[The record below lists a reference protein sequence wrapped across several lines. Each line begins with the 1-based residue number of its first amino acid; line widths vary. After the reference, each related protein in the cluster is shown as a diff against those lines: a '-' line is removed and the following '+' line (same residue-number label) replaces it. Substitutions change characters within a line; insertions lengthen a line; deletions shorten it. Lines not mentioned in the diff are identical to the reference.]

1 MPGQNRHSLFSRQAQ
16 PPLSAPLVQQ
26 PSIQGALQRLQV
38 RQRQQPSRAA
48 VLPIQ
53 AGRRQEE
60 GQSADDRL
68 GVCGL
73 LPLHAYKTST
83 ATRVLFAGYNKG
95 TASAAPPKRTC
106 APG

>member
-1 MPGQNRHSLFSRQAQ
+1 MPGHSRPSLFSRQAQ

-83 ATRVLFAGYNKG
+83 ATRVLFAGYNQS